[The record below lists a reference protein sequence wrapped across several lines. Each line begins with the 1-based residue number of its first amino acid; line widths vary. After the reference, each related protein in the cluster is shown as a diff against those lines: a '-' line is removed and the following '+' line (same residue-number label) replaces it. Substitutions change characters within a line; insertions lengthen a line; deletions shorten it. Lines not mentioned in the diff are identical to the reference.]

1 MTNPK
6 RLRGAA
12 KKAHEARLDREA
24 VEEHRRMVAEERQA
38 LANDAGELLFAAAEK
53 ERILTEAFGERT
65 GEARAVPLPLII
77 EHAEEA
83 RPEPAPNKGDLET
96 RLAAIDA
103 RLDNIRTVLLGMG
116 VAPGSLW
123 ETK

>member
-1 MTNPK
+1 MTKSKP
-6 RLRGAA
+6 LRGAA

-38 LANDAGELLFAAAEK
+38 LANDAGELLFSAAEK
-53 ERILTEAFGERT
+53 ERILTEAFGER
-65 GEARAVPLPLII
+65 V
-77 EHAEEA
+77 EEA
-83 RPEPAPNKGDLET
+83 RPKPAPIRTFGKVDERLDL
-96 RLAAIDA
+96 IDA

-123 ETK
+123 EIK